1 MLFTIGINNTMTEL
15 GLIDGG
21 KILAKDRISSVRGK
35 TALEYSVL
43 FRAFMDMNKV
53 SPERITGAILS
64 SVVPYLTDI
73 VQDAVKRTTGCA
85 PLIVGPGI
93 RTGLKI
99 RIDDPKQL
107 GADIAARTVG
117 GIERYGTPLIL
128 INMGSA
134 TTFSAVNGKGE
145 FVGTVIV
152 PGVGVSLN
160 ALVEAT
166 SQLPGIDLNA
176 PKRVVGTNTVDS
188 MKSGAVFGQAAM
200 IDGLVSRISGEMG
213 IEPVVVASGAYAA
226 TVVPCCRTKITV
238 DEDLL
243 LIGLRAIYEKNGRVR

>member
-64 SVVPYLTDI
+64 SVVPNLTDI

-93 RTGLKI
+93 RTGLN
-99 RIDDPKQL
+99 PKL
-107 GADIAARTVG
+107 HEGNI
-117 GIERYGTPLIL
+117 
-128 INMGSA
+128 
-134 TTFSAVNGKGE
+134 
-145 FVGTVIV
+145 
-152 PGVGVSLN
+152 
-160 ALVEAT
+160 
-166 SQLPGIDLNA
+166 
-176 PKRVVGTNTVDS
+176 RVV
-188 MKSGAVFGQAAM
+188 
-200 IDGLVSRISGEMG
+200 E
-213 IEPVVVASGAYAA
+213 EAYA
-226 TVVPCCRTKITV
+226 R
-238 DEDLL
+238 
-243 LIGLRAIYEKNGRVR
+243 GRAHV